1 MNNLIIKISS
11 GNFQRFTSLKPY
23 LKPITSLNPYVKLE
37 FISAAE
43 SAAKSEVDIN
53 QPTVNVQSD
62 DDIASNEEA
71 NIDESINDDI
81 KPGPSGLNSK
91 PKNDEK

>member
-1 MNNLIIKISS
+1 MKSH
-11 GNFQRFTSLKPY
+11 
-23 LKPITSLNPYVKLE
+23 LKPITSLNPYVKLQ

-71 NIDESINDDI
+71 NIDDI
-81 KPGPSGLNSK
+81 QPGPSGLNSK
-91 PKNDEK
+91 PKNEKK

>member
-11 GNFQRFTSLKPY
+11 WNFQR
-23 LKPITSLNPYVKLE
+23 ITSLNPYVKSQFLSAVE
-37 FISAAE
+37 SAAE
-43 SAAKSEVDIN
+43 SEIDID

-71 NIDESINDDI
+71 NIDDI
-81 KPGPSGLNSK
+81 QPGPSGLNSK
-91 PKNDEK
+91 PKNEEK